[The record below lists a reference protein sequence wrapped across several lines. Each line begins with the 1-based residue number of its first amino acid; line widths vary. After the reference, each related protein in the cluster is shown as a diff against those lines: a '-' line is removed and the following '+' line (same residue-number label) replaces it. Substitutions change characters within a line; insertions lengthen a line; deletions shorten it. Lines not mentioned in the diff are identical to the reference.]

1 MTEIDIN
8 SYKVKIET
16 VKETYDNLAT
26 EKEIKELFK
35 GIFIMFLK
43 EVLQLFNKVLKK
55 VPDLKFSKSSEKISN
70 LNIILECL
78 ESDGILFNVD
88 VNEVIVRGYTTYIYM
103 EYRDYIM
110 DWNIESIKLLNEES
124 IKSVVI
130 DTAKKEEIEDT
141 VADYLNIIP
150 ELVLIINNLKEKDIL
165 KLLYLLNN
173 LNVIVDVYLLKKS
186 QNIF

>member
-1 MTEIDIN
+1 MTESDIDN
-8 SYKVKIET
+8 YKSKIET
-16 VKETYDNLAT
+16 VKETYDNLST

-55 VPDLKFSKSSEKISN
+55 VPDLKFSSSSEKISN

-78 ESDGILFNVD
+78 ETDGILFNVD
-88 VNEVIVRGYTTYIYM
+88 VNDVIVRGYMTYIYM

-110 DWNIESIKLLNEES
+110 DWNIDTIKGLNEDSIKTAVL
-124 IKSVVI
+124 
-130 DTAKKEEIEDT
+130 DTAKKEEIEDS
-141 VADYLNIIP
+141 VAEYLNIIP

-173 LNVIVDVYLLKKS
+173 LNVIIDVYLLKKS